1 MKKIILLCILFGG
14 IKANSQQVTDFTLN
28 DLTNAAYSF
37 SELKGEKLTLIDF
50 WTTWCRPCMR
60 AIPELNKF
68 HETYQHRGVNVIGIN
83 CDGPR
88 SVSKV
93 LPLSRSLKIK
103 YTVLL
108 DINAEV
114 MKSLHLSAFPTLVFV
129 NPEGKIIWI
138 HEGFISGDEE
148 LIKRQI
154 EKHLSGPS

>member
-1 MKKIILLCILFGG
+1 
-14 IKANSQQVTDFTLN
+14 
-28 DLTNAAYSF
+28 
-37 SELKGEKLTLIDF
+37 
-50 WTTWCRPCMR
+50 
-60 AIPELNKF
+60 
-68 HETYQHRGVNVIGIN
+68 VNIIGIN